1 MEFYQ
6 YFEEHMNRVTLELK
20 EKYNIIGRNL
30 LPKIEETIENKST
43 GSSKIMKEY
52 YYYWEGRIFN
62 ALIKM
67 ILKALIS
74 FKNLI

>member
-1 MEFYQ
+1 MKKVT
-6 YFEEHMNRVTLELK
+6 EELQ
-20 EKYNIIGRNL
+20 EKYIIIGRSL
-30 LPKIEETIENKST
+30 LPKIEETIDGKSS
-43 GSSKIMKEY
+43 GSNKIMKEY

-62 ALIKM
+62 ALVKM